1 MINHHLRIRS
11 PSSLRK
17 NNIAIS
23 SGSGDDI
30 IVDTSKKANAND
42 DGSACMINKRGLASS
57 LPLFIV
63 LMVLCILG
71 FNIGLR
77 LGNMSFSNA
86 EVSYEK

>member
-1 MINHHLRIRS
+1 MINNHLRIRS

-17 NNIAIS
+17 KNITIS

-30 IVDTSKKANAND
+30 IVDNSKKANAD
-42 DGSACMINKRGLASS
+42 DIIMCVIDKKASS
-57 LPLFIV
+57 LLFIV
-63 LMVLCILG
+63 LMVLSILG

-77 LGNMSFSNA
+77 LGNISFSNA

>member
-1 MINHHLRIRS
+1 MINNHLRIRS

-17 NNIAIS
+17 KNITIS

-30 IVDTSKKANAND
+30 IVDNSEKANAD
-42 DGSACMINKRGLASS
+42 DIIMCVIDKKASS
-57 LPLFIV
+57 LLLFIV
-63 LMVLCILG
+63 LMVLSILG
-71 FNIGLR
+71 FNIGSR